1 MRALKI
7 LVRILC
13 IIPFAT
19 GIVDL
24 LLGANAL
31 STVGTQLSVEALTD
45 PSLNSQLR
53 FFAAIWL
60 GFGVMLWYSTSDLTR
75 HAVWFRLMCLALILS
90 GIGRLI
96 SLVQFGVPAVP
107 FVVAIIVEVVV
118 IPLVLL
124 WHWREVRA
132 NQPMEPTR

>member
-1 MRALKI
+1 MRVLT
-7 LVRILC
+7 LVVRILC

-19 GIVDL
+19 GAVDL

-31 STVGTQLSVEALTD
+31 NTVGVQLSDEALTE

-60 GFGVMLWYSTSDLTR
+60 GFGFMVWHATSDLTK
-75 HAVWFRLMCLALILS
+75 HAAWFRLMCFALILS
-90 GIGRLI
+90 GVGRLI
-96 SLVQFGVPAVP
+96 SLIQFGIPAAP
-107 FVVAIIVEVVV
+107 FVVATIIELVV

-124 WHWREVRA
+124 WHWRVLRKA
-132 NQPMEPTR
+132 